1 MSDYDAYLA
10 GDRTDD
16 VALYLS
22 ESYVSDVDKL
32 ADRDDAERVE
42 DVRESQSDSR
52 SPSEAQSASEDGV
65 VLVVEGERGRSV
77 FQKITGMGAMD
88 FGSAAMDNPGH
99 VDSDLSGGDCP
110 HADDGDEHSAQFAF
124 SFAEP
129 KNEEVGGLYAE
140 GDVIH
145 AYVYCSCGESYS
157 DKWLAGER

>member
-1 MSDYDAYLA
+1 VSDYDAYLA

-32 ADRDDAERVE
+32 ADRDDAERV
-42 DVRESQSDSR
+42 D
-52 SPSEAQSASEDGV
+52 DGV

-77 FQKITGMGAMD
+77 FKKITGMGAMD

-99 VDSDLSGGDCP
+99 VDSDLAGGDCP
-110 HADDGDEHSAQFAF
+110 HASDGPQEHSPQFAF

-129 KNEEVGGLYAE
+129 QNEEVGGLYAE

>member
-22 ESYVSDVDKL
+22 ESYVSDIDTL
-32 ADRDDAERVE
+32 ADREDAERV
-42 DVRESQSDSR
+42 
-52 SPSEAQSASEDGV
+52 ADGV
-65 VLVVEGERGRSV
+65 VLVVDGERGRSV
-77 FQKITGMGAMD
+77 FQSITGMGAMD

-99 VDSDLSGGDCP
+99 VDSDLSGGECP
-110 HADDGDEHSAQFAF
+110 HAGDGDEHSARFAF

-129 KNEEVGGLYAE
+129 QNEEVGGLYAD

>member
-1 MSDYDAYLA
+1 VSDYDAYLA

-22 ESYVSDVDKL
+22 ESYVSDVEKL
-32 ADRDDAERVE
+32 ADRDDAERV
-42 DVRESQSDSR
+42 
-52 SPSEAQSASEDGV
+52 EDGV

-77 FQKITGMGAMD
+77 FKSITGMGAMD

-99 VDSDLSGGDCP
+99 VDGDLAGGDCP
-110 HADDGDEHSAQFAF
+110 HASDGPQEHSAQFAF

-129 KNEEVGGLYAE
+129 QNEEVGGLYAE